1 MDIIIYIF
9 YSLHW
14 QRFVQKSHRYL
25 FRLCWTQLVCKINL
39 CLVRPLDFWTERM
52 LPQSLLCTSKLFRS
66 RLHGEVHSGPVA
78 FSVKC
83 QVGIKHNLPQYFHL
97 PGASSYWDSLSGARR
112 NRYDEICVQ
121 MQKEALRTFH
131 TYLNTRPRLSNEPLE
146 VSAAELRRL
155 VRQAFLDYGQNA
167 IEGDGWGLLSLD

>member
-1 MDIIIYIF
+1 MSDLWISELRGCSPSPF
-9 YSLHW
+9 
-14 QRFVQKSHRYL
+14 
-25 FRLCWTQLVCKINL
+25 CA
-39 CLVRPLDFWTERM
+39 
-52 LPQSLLCTSKLFRS
+52 PQSCFAPDFT
-66 RLHGEVHSGPVA
+66 GEVHGGPVA

-83 QVGIKHNLPQYFHL
+83 QVWIKHNLPQYFHL
-97 PGASSYWDSLSGARR
+97 PGASSYWDSLSGARK

-131 TYLNTRPRLSNEPLE
+131 TYLNARPRLSNEPLE

-167 IEGDGWGLLSLD
+167 IEGDA